1 MVEKTSPLDGLLKSG
16 HHGRPA
22 NSDAPAD
29 LKISHRTCESLVQ
42 VTAWPKTGK
51 GIVTTLEKMT
61 HLSLEGGNSS
71 PANEDFTIMPTGPG
85 KYLIE
90 AQSGDAIGQFQKK
103 VLAEKGAVTD
113 LTHARVVIRISGD
126 QAMWVLAKG
135 IAIDFSLQAFP
146 VATSRNSAHHQIG
159 LTIRRVNEN
168 AFDLFVFTSLA
179 RSFWHWLDRA
189 AKEVGYEIVR
199 EIK

>member
-1 MVEKTSPLDGLLKSG
+1 MVEKTSPLDKLLKTG
-16 HHGRPA
+16 HYGKPE
-22 NSDAPAD
+22 NTGEQAD

-51 GIVTTLEKMT
+51 GIATTLEKMT
-61 HLSLEGGNSS
+61 HLSLQGGDAS

-85 KYLIE
+85 QYLIE
-90 AQSGDAIGQFQKK
+90 AQSGDATGRFQKK
-103 VLAEKGAVTD
+103 IIPAKGAVTD

-126 QAMWVLAKG
+126 QAVWVLAKG

-146 VATSRNSAHHQIG
+146 VATSRNTAHHQIS
-159 LTIRRVNEN
+159 LTIHRVNEN
-168 AFDLFVFTSLA
+168 TFDLFVFTSLA
-179 RSFWHWLDRA
+179 CSFWHWLDRA

-199 EIK
+199 NVK